1 MAESISGGRRLAYAL
16 GNAGYQ
22 ITDRIVVSLAVY
34 FYLPPAGR
42 GLASQVPSDVFFGF
56 LTVFGLAMLVGR
68 LFDSAADPIV
78 GHLSDRSRSPLGRR
92 RAFLIYGVLP
102 MVGLPVLLF
111 WPPGE
116 PGSAANGYW
125 LAALLAAY
133 FVAFT
138 VYVAPFL
145 ALIPEIAR
153 SQDQRVRLARL
164 LALLSFPIGAG
175 FGTAWTLGYAG
186 ALDAGLSPVA
196 AMRVVVVGASSVALL
211 LCLAPILAVDERRL
225 PPLPPSDL
233 SLRESLVAT
242 LANRPFRVY
251 LVAQL
256 AMLFGVNLVQPAL
269 PYVATVLLGR
279 GESYAAIL
287 GAATLVGTFA
297 ALPLATV
304 AVRELGAKRTMSG
317 SLVLFGVAALS
328 LGGLDAVAADAPG
341 DVANLAL
348 AFGVSAV
355 IGIPVAGLLVVP
367 HVLLSQLID
376 RDALH
381 TGANRAA
388 MYFGVQGFLTK
399 WIYGVSLWALTYLLS
414 RFGSSFESPHG
425 VILVGPVAGLACLA
439 AAALF
444 VRYPEREILAA
455 LAQRVAAR
463 GEPVSVPSGGIAYT
477 ARREEEPESE

>member
-1 MAESISGGRRLAYAL
+1 MAESISAGRRMAYAL
-16 GNAGYQ
+16 GSAGYQ
-22 ITDRIVVSLAVY
+22 ITDRIVVSIAIY
-34 FYLPPAGR
+34 FYLPPSGR
-42 GLASQVPSDVFFGF
+42 GLESQVPSGVFLGF
-56 LTVFGLAMLVGR
+56 LTVYGLAMFVGR

-92 RAFLIYGVLP
+92 RAFLVYGVLP

-116 PGSAANGYW
+116 PGSAGNGFW

-153 SQDQRVRLARL
+153 SEEQRVRLARL

-186 ALDAGLSPVA
+186 AQAAGLSPVA
-196 AMRVVVVGASSVALL
+196 AMRAVVGVASATALL

-225 PPLPPSDL
+225 PPQQPSDL
-233 SLRESLVAT
+233 SLRESLGAT

-256 AMLFGVNLVQPAL
+256 AMLFGVNMVQPAL

-279 GESYAAIL
+279 DESYSAIL

-304 AVRELGAKRTMSG
+304 AVRRLGAKRTMSW
-317 SLVLFGVAALS
+317 SLVLFGAAAMA
-328 LGGLDAVAADAPG
+328 LGGLEAVAAGAPG
-341 DVANLAL
+341 DTANRAL

-355 IGIPVAGLLVVP
+355 IGVAVAGLLVVP

-399 WIYGVSLWALTYLLS
+399 WMYGVSLWVLTFLLS
-414 RFGSSFESPHG
+414 RFGNSIQAPDG
-425 VILVGPVAGLACLA
+425 VILVGPVAGVACLA

-444 VRYPEREILAA
+444 ARYPEREILAA
-455 LAQRVAAR
+455 VADANV
-463 GEPVSVPSGGIAYT
+463 GDPACSSGGIAYT
-477 ARREEEPESE
+477 ADREEDPGS